1 MIDRL
6 TRLFVD
12 KPGGQQREE
21 NGQKKKDISAK
32 RAREGWNSQR
42 CIGKI

>member
-21 NGQKKKDISAK
+21 NGQKKDISAK